1 MKNLDCP
8 ENKLT
13 LIKAEDIFNAPFTEF
28 AYRLCRELS
37 NLYEPIHLKICSTIE
52 HIYLYCKHKGIDI
65 EYFIEQKMKY
75 NETRPYKHGG
85 KKY

>member
-1 MKNLDCP
+1 MGW
-8 ENKLT
+8 
-13 LIKAEDIFNAPFTEF
+13 DISEILNEIF
-28 AYRLCRELS
+28 AF
-37 NLYEPIHLKICSTIE
+37 
-52 HIYLYCKHKGIDI
+52 CKDRNIDI